1 MLELP
6 SWSIAQAAG
15 LILILSN
22 LVQWPG
28 LIMFWLRA
36 GHKGGAPRSR
46 AHFIW
51 ERSFIMGSTV
61 VASIG
66 FVALAA
72 ALQNQSGLVFGLVG
86 AVAYLFGGVFVVT
99 AEALSLTIGYEK
111 LYPIINIY
119 VILAFLSQA
128 CIGVAILQ
136 SGLTAAWVGWVCIV
150 WNLGWLVAIP
160 RLSPRDIYFPILHSV
175 MPLLIG
181 IALIFR

>member
-1 MLELP
+1 MMDLHF
-6 SWSIAQAAG
+6 WGVGRAAG
-15 LILILSN
+15 FILVLSV

-46 AHFIW
+46 AHFVW

-66 FVALAA
+66 FVVLAV
-72 ALQNQSGLVFGLVG
+72 ALQNHSGLVFGLMG
-86 AVAYLFGGVFVVT
+86 AIAYLFGGVLVVT

-136 SGLTAAWVGWVCIV
+136 SGPTAAWVGWVCIV

-181 IALIFR
+181 NALFFG

>member
-1 MLELP
+1 MDLP
-6 SWSIAQAAG
+6 SWSVERAAS
-15 LILILSN
+15 LILVLSS
-22 LVQWPG
+22 LVQGPG

-36 GHKGGAPRSR
+36 GHKGGEPRSR
-46 AHFIW
+46 AHFVW
-51 ERSFIMGSTV
+51 ERSFIMGSV
-61 VASIG
+61 VPSATGFLVLAS
-66 FVALAA
+66 
-72 ALQNQSGLVFGLVG
+72 ALQSQRGLVFGLTG
-86 AVAYLFGGVFVVT
+86 AVGYLFGGVLVVA

-111 LYPIINIY
+111 LYPIINVY

-136 SGLTAAWVGWVCIV
+136 SGLAAAWAGWVCIV

-181 IALIFR
+181 IALIFG

>member
-1 MLELP
+1 MMDLP
-6 SWSIAQAAG
+6 FWSVDRAAG
-15 LILILSN
+15 LILVLSN
-22 LVQWPG
+22 LVQGPG

-46 AHFIW
+46 THFVW
-51 ERSFIMGSTV
+51 ERSFIMGSV
-61 VASIG
+61 VLATIG
-66 FVALAA
+66 FVVLAV
-72 ALQNQSGLVFGLVG
+72 ALQNQGGLVFGLIG
-86 AVAYLFGGVFVVT
+86 AVAYLFGGVLVVT

-128 CIGVAILQ
+128 SIGVAILQ

-160 RLSPRDIYFPILHSV
+160 RLSPRDIYFPILHSF

-181 IALIFR
+181 IALLFG